1 MNPTNLK
8 TGEICFGSLYTL
20 DAINER
26 LGIGKAALR
35 KARREGLIV
44 RRIGRK
50 SFVLGE
56 DLIAWVKRSAR
67 SV

>member
-1 MNPTNLK
+1 MTAAIERA
-8 TGEICFGSLYTL
+8 GEISIGSIYTL
-20 DAINER
+20 AELDHR
-26 LGIGKAALR
+26 LGLGKAAIR

-56 DLIAWVKRSAR
+56 DLIAWFKASAR
-67 SV
+67 PV